1 MTVSITEDRDLVP
14 RCPHCEAEL
23 SEIVATTAG
32 TIGSS
37 QFRFGKRYVY
47 ACPSCR
53 RALGVSHRKGFWA
66 G

>member
-1 MTVSITEDRDLVP
+1 MPVMIREEIDLVP
-14 RCPHCEAEL
+14 RCPHCNGEL
-23 SEIVATTAG
+23 NEIVATTA
-32 TIGSS
+32 TTAGSS

-53 RALGVSHRKGFWA
+53 KALGVSHRKGFWA